1 LVFFIHLSGRECPS
15 QDPINNVQSIKKNSD
30 YWLKLC
36 EPIVKI
42 QDGNGRHLENKK
54 SRYFSNCLTDV
65 HEIWQD
71 DAKKG
76 LLPATTIKIYEFQKY
91 KTVKSQRSNDFD
103 EIWHGNEPPPK
114 STPFSRVHVV

>member
-1 LVFFIHLSGRECPS
+1 M
-15 QDPINNVQSIKKNSD
+15 PITRPNQQCSKYLKNSD
-30 YWLKLC
+30 YWFKLC

-76 LLPATTIKIYEFQKY
+76 LLPATTVKIYEFQKY

-103 EIWHGNEPPPK
+103 EIWHGNEPPPQK